1 MRSSSLF
8 AFAPGMRAARAA
20 AAVLALSACASQPGA
35 DAAGADDRGP
45 AACVRSGIAPGPQAS
60 AAVASLLRRAESAP
74 LFDAAIAASPVAA
87 CAVAGADASLVAT
100 YTAAN
105 GNAYRL
111 QRDEHI
117 EYSDEEA
124 RFAVPPRTAPLNLLQ
139 DAERAAF
146 APAGCGIDWS
156 HPEASP
162 AAAASGSA
170 VTVYRGDVC
179 NCQARLHR
187 SSAGV
192 VVALGLRSA
201 C

>member
-20 AAVLALSACASQPGA
+20 AAALALSACASQPGA
-35 DAAGADDRGP
+35 DVADAGDRVVV
-45 AACVRSGIAPGPQAS
+45 ACARSGIAPGPQAS
-60 AAVASLLRRAESAP
+60 AAVAALLRRAESAP
-74 LFDAAIAASPVAA
+74 LFDAAMAASPVAA
-87 CAVAGADASLVAT
+87 CTVVGSDASL
-100 YTAAN
+100 AAAYSAVN

-111 QRDEHI
+111 QRDEQI

-124 RFAVPPRTAPLNLLQ
+124 RFAVPPRAAPLALLQ

-146 APAGCGIDWS
+146 VPAGCGIDWS

-162 AAAASGSA
+162 AAAASSPP

-179 NCQARLHR
+179 NCQARVHR